1 MTAQAIDA
9 LGYVPIAGG
18 SKPILHI
25 VLRRKGEPY
34 HGKRFL
40 TWSHGNGEFVE
51 PEELDQRDRDIIKK
65 KLRKSI
71 DK

>member
-1 MTAQAIDA
+1 MTPQQLDS
-9 LGYVPIAGG
+9 LGYRPIAGATQ
-18 SKPILHI
+18 PIMHI

-51 PEELDQRDRDIIKK
+51 PEELDHRDKDIIKK
-65 KLRKSI
+65 KLAKIS
-71 DK
+71 